1 MDNDTPAAMRDHFG
15 SHLSPVLQPSPMTP
29 IRAVAFAPSRA
40 LSRSPTNV
48 GPVSPTSFARYR
60 TDILHPDAQEEI
72 TRTHNRQAE
81 TRRRLDVQVAAK
93 QAQRKA
99 EAEKRQREEEQQDR
113 RIHRDRKA
121 SRAALRAA
129 EDAAMERESGQIAR
143 TPPTGVSAVR
153 AAAAAAAEVM
163 QRQDE
168 RQAAQEELSRLQRAR
183 QAKEAEARAAAAM
196 LRAAP
201 AQEEAD
207 AEMIVGLSVSPR
219 RVADRPR
226 GGGGR
231 GRGTAPASSGKA
243 LSLSA
248 RHRRK
253 AEMVKFFEQRR
264 REMMQGAAAKH
275 GRDKTWWQ
283 QSTVA
288 PDFSRT
294 YGALNQL
301 ASQPVDPLA
310 SALAANMRLSNAGD
324 YGDDARSFHPVAIG
338 QRTREELHEATHRMR
353 GALSLIGDARERH
366 DVPRPG
372 AVAIGGSR
380 GGEGS
385 NPGWAQ
391 MSDQEWALH
400 DFLEGKGAWGDA
412 LRLPAL

>member
-1 MDNDTPAAMRDHFG
+1 MNTE
-15 SHLSPVLQPSPMTP
+15 PMTP

-40 LSRSPTNV
+40 LSRSPTNAGASTV
-48 GPVSPTSFARYR
+48 LSPTSFARFR
-60 TDILHPDAQEEI
+60 TDIMHPDGQAESL
-72 TRTHNRQAE
+72 RNSARQAE

-99 EAEKRQREEEQQDR
+99 DAEQRRRADEKEDR
-113 RIHRDRKA
+113 RIHRDREA
-121 SRAALRAA
+121 SLAALRAA
-129 EDAAMERESGQIAR
+129 EEAAMERESGQIAR
-143 TPPTGVSAVR
+143 TPPKGMSAVR
-153 AAAAAAAEVM
+153 AAGAAAAEVT

-168 RQAAQEELSRLQRAR
+168 RQAALEELRRLQRAR
-183 QAKEAEARAAAAM
+183 QAKEAEAEARTAAAM

-207 AEMIVGLSVSPR
+207 SEMIVGLSDSPR
-219 RVADRPR
+219 RGVGRPR
-226 GGGGR
+226 GSGSGGR
-231 GRGTAPASSGKA
+231 GAGPASTGKA
-243 LSLSA
+243 VSLSA

-253 AEMVKFFEQRR
+253 AEMVKFFDQRR
-264 REMMQGAAAKH
+264 REMVQGAAAKH

-310 SALAANMRLSNAGD
+310 SALAANMRLSNAGE
-324 YGDDARSFHPVAIG
+324 YGDDARNFHPIAIG

-366 DVPRPG
+366 DVPRTG
-372 AVAIGGSR
+372 AVVIGGNR

-385 NPGWAQ
+385 NPGWAR